1 MLENLRYFVYTKESH
16 TEVSGLLKE
25 KYMSS
30 SRSVE
35 YNLPI
40 ELKEGTVI
48 MGLLKQWRDVAY
60 SQQADKAKLQKF
72 WAEYFVIEKGIYEQL
87 LSNPDEVVRGTV
99 KELAD
104 KYKVN
109 VMTMTGFLDGIN
121 DSLKVQN
128 PIEEMEEDTEVNLG
142 FDKELLYKNMVDAKA
157 DWLYE
162 LPMWDEIFTPEKKKT
177 LYMEQKKSGTIIKG
191 AKVGRNDPCPCGS
204 GKKYKFCCGR

>member
-25 KYMSS
+25 NYMSS
-30 SRSVE
+30 IRSVE